1 MLKPINAILL
11 NPNRKCYDLIIMKRN
26 SEHILT
32 EWLVVNCQL
41 GDAEA
46 LQQLMKIWYP
56 KLLRY
61 AYRQLGDQQK
71 AQDAVQNTFEV
82 VAKTIRK
89 IKDPGSFAKWVYQI
103 LQHKG
108 VDIIRQKQRQ
118 DRLSNEYVQFQDVH
132 TAEQSC
138 VNDGSEDFEFEQLLS
153 DLQPQLYQLVHLHYL
168 EGFTMLE
175 ISEMLAIPA
184 GTIKSRLHQARKLI
198 QGNLQNSKSN
208 QSGDIK

>member
-1 MLKPINAILL
+1 
-11 NPNRKCYDLIIMKRN
+11 MKRN

-41 GDAEA
+41 GDADA
-46 LQQLMKIWYP
+46 LQQLMKMWYP

-61 AYRQLGDQQK
+61 AFRQLGDQQK

-82 VAKTIRK
+82 VSKNIRK

-103 LQHKG
+103 LQNKG

-118 DRLSNEYVQFQDVH
+118 DKLCNEYVQFQDIH
-132 TAEQSC
+132 ATEQS
-138 VNDGSEDFEFEQLLS
+138 VLDEGSENLEFEQLLGG
-153 DLQPQLYQLVHLHYL
+153 LQPQLYQLVHLHYL
-168 EGFTMLE
+168 EGFSMLE
-175 ISEMLAIPA
+175 ISELLAIPA

-198 QGNLQNSKSN
+198 QNKLQNST
-208 QSGDIK
+208 SGEIQ

>member
-1 MLKPINAILL
+1 
-11 NPNRKCYDLIIMKRN
+11 MKRN

-41 GDAEA
+41 GDTDA
-46 LQQLMKIWYP
+46 LHQLMKIWYP

-103 LQHKG
+103 LQNKG
-108 VDIIRQKQRQ
+108 VDIIRHKQKQ
-118 DRLSNEYVQFQDVH
+118 DKLCNEYSQFQDIH
-132 TAEQSC
+132 SAEQLC
-138 VNDGSEDFEFEQLLS
+138 LDDGSEDFYFEQMLS
-153 DLQPQLYQLVHLHYL
+153 GLEPQLYQLVHLHYL
-168 EGFTMLE
+168 EGFSMLE
-175 ISEMLAIPA
+175 ISDLLAVPA
-184 GTIKSRLHQARKLI
+184 GTVKSRLHQARKLI
-198 QGNLQNSKSN
+198 QSHLHNN
-208 QSGDIK
+208 QSGEIT

>member
-1 MLKPINAILL
+1 
-11 NPNRKCYDLIIMKRN
+11 MKRN

-61 AYRQLGDQQK
+61 ACRNLGDQQK

-82 VAKTIRK
+82 VSKTINR
-89 IKDPGSFAKWVYQI
+89 IKDPASFAKWVYQI
-103 LQHKG
+103 LQNKS

-118 DRLSNEYVQFQDVH
+118 DKLCNEYMQFQSINDVEQH
-132 TAEQSC
+132 TLGDGA
-138 VNDGSEDFEFEQLLS
+138 VNAGFEKMLLG
-153 DLQPQLYQLVHLHYL
+153 LEPQLYQLVHLHYL
-168 EGFTMLE
+168 EGFSMVE
-175 ISEMLAIPA
+175 IGDLLVIPA
-184 GTIKSRLHQARKLI
+184 GTVKSRLHQARKII
-198 QGNLQNSKSN
+198 QINLQANSK
-208 QSGDIK
+208 

>member
-1 MLKPINAILL
+1 
-11 NPNRKCYDLIIMKRN
+11 MKRN
-26 SEHILT
+26 SEYILT

-82 VAKTIRK
+82 VSKTIRR
-89 IKDPGSFAKWVYQI
+89 IKDPASFAKWVYQI
-103 LQHKG
+103 LNNKS

-118 DRLSNEYVQFQDVH
+118 DKLNNEYAQFHKVH
-132 TAEQSC
+132 EVEQTILGEES
-138 VNDGSEDFEFEQLLS
+138 GFSQFEQILS
-153 DLQPQLYQLVHLHYL
+153 GLDPQLYQLVHLHYL
-168 EGFTMLE
+168 EGFSMIE
-175 ISEMLAIPA
+175 IGDLLAIPT
-184 GTIKSRLHQARKLI
+184 GTVKSRLFQARKLI
-198 QGNLQNSKSN
+198 YQIVKVE
-208 QSGDIK
+208 K

>member
-1 MLKPINAILL
+1 
-11 NPNRKCYDLIIMKRN
+11 MKRN

-41 GDAEA
+41 GDSDA

-61 AYRQLGDQQK
+61 AQRQLGDQQK

-82 VAKTIRK
+82 VAKSIRT
-89 IKDPGSFAKWVYQI
+89 IKDPGSFAKWVYQT
-103 LQHKG
+103 LQNKG

-118 DRLSNEYVQFQDVH
+118 DRLCNEYIQFQAVH
-132 TAEQSC
+132 
-138 VNDGSEDFEFEQLLS
+138 GSEQADLDEDAEFEQMLNG
-153 DLQPQLYQLVHLHYL
+153 LQPELYQLVHLHYL
-168 EGFTMLE
+168 EGFSMLE
-175 ISEMLAIPA
+175 ISELLAVPA

-198 QGNLQNSKSN
+198 QNNLQNS
-208 QSGDIK
+208 QSGEI